1 MSEAPSSP
9 SRENLKR
16 LIEKSRFDLGPEERL
31 FGKRREAHRRLD
43 DTMHLLDGV
52 EDALRKVRSTR
63 QG

>member
-43 DTMHLLDGV
+43 DTMHL
-52 EDALRKVRSTR
+52 
-63 QG
+63 